1 MAHKGFVDYPRST
14 QETASNTWQGPRSSL
29 LSPRAVAGFT
39 VAQFPS
45 WDHDWVGP
53 ARRRTRRFI
62 TDFYSDTDGFVNGRR
77 DYVERRIQ
85 IREREDPA
93 IPRGTESRD
102 REEGHVICHRGRSV
116 IRGQSSLV
124 TASRRVRY
132 CYCDN
137 VLSCVSGSKSGRWLL
152 IGETIVDPESN
163 KANGRDF
170 HAGSEKSARFRSSSA
185 TRSPVNRENRVSR
198 DPCETDYARWGS
210 SRWTCRHGVGVETPG
225 PVVRPGR
232 VFGIRSTSAPT
243 GDMSTKFI
251 IDSMLPAKYQQFHPQ
266 QLFSSAPGTIQA
278 CTTSPATAS
287 LESSLSAAAVAAAAV
302 NYAHQ
307 HNSPSPT
314 GSSPQHSG
322 SSASTSPA
330 ARTSSMY
337 PYVSAAAAHHHHQ
350 QQQAVAAAAFGATSS
365 MVPGFGSTAASS
377 AALAAAAAVDA
388 AAGDKS
394 CRYTASLTGNVTPA
408 SADPMVN
415 YTLGH
420 HHQNGATPGSL
431 VSSASASSA
440 VSAASASMAAAA
452 QFYHQAA
459 AASAVVDPLTSCQQ
473 PTTGQPGISDI
484 PRYPWMS
491 ITGESFF
498 DVIELTIFIFLYF
511 FLLLLTIVDR
521 RYARTT

>member
-1 MAHKGFVDYPRST
+1 M
-14 QETASNTWQGPRSSL
+14 SS
-29 LSPRAVAGFT
+29 
-39 VAQFPS
+39 
-45 WDHDWVGP
+45 
-53 ARRRTRRFI
+53 
-62 TDFYSDTDGFVNGRR
+62 
-77 DYVERRIQ
+77 
-85 IREREDPA
+85 
-93 IPRGTESRD
+93 
-102 REEGHVICHRGRSV
+102 
-116 IRGQSSLV
+116 
-124 TASRRVRY
+124 
-132 CYCDN
+132 
-137 VLSCVSGSKSGRWLL
+137 
-152 IGETIVDPESN
+152 
-163 KANGRDF
+163 
-170 HAGSEKSARFRSSSA
+170 
-185 TRSPVNRENRVSR
+185 
-198 DPCETDYARWGS
+198 
-210 SRWTCRHGVGVETPG
+210 
-225 PVVRPGR
+225 
-232 VFGIRSTSAPT
+232 
-243 GDMSTKFI
+243 KFI
-251 IDSMLPAKYQQFHPQ
+251 IDSMLPKYHQQFHHQ
-266 QLFSSAPGTIQA
+266 QLFSSANPGTIQA

-302 NYAHQ
+302 NYAQQ

-330 ARTSSMY
+330 ARTTSSMY

-365 MVPGFGSTAASS
+365 MVPAFTSSAASS

-388 AAGDKS
+388 ATVGDKS
-394 CRYTASLTGNVTPA
+394 CRYTASLTGNVAPT

-491 ITGESFF
+491 ITDWMSPF
-498 DVIELTIFIFLYF
+498 DRVVCGPNGCPRRRGRQTYTRFQTLELEKEFHFNHYLTRRRRIEIAHALCLTERQIKIWFQNRRMKLKKELRAVKEINEQARREREEQDMMKKQQAEKQAKLQQEQQSAALQHQQQHHVSGLDKTQSD
-511 FLLLLTIVDR
+511 LLKAVSKVPT
-521 RYARTT
+521 

>member
-1 MAHKGFVDYPRST
+1 
-14 QETASNTWQGPRSSL
+14 
-29 LSPRAVAGFT
+29 
-39 VAQFPS
+39 
-45 WDHDWVGP
+45 
-53 ARRRTRRFI
+53 
-62 TDFYSDTDGFVNGRR
+62 
-77 DYVERRIQ
+77 
-85 IREREDPA
+85 
-93 IPRGTESRD
+93 
-102 REEGHVICHRGRSV
+102 
-116 IRGQSSLV
+116 
-124 TASRRVRY
+124 
-132 CYCDN
+132 
-137 VLSCVSGSKSGRWLL
+137 
-152 IGETIVDPESN
+152 
-163 KANGRDF
+163 
-170 HAGSEKSARFRSSSA
+170 
-185 TRSPVNRENRVSR
+185 
-198 DPCETDYARWGS
+198 
-210 SRWTCRHGVGVETPG
+210 
-225 PVVRPGR
+225 
-232 VFGIRSTSAPT
+232 
-243 GDMSTKFI
+243 MSTKFI

-266 QLFSSAPGTIQA
+266 QLFSSATPGTIQA

-302 NYAHQ
+302 NYAQQ

-330 ARTSSMY
+330 ARTTSSMY

-388 AAGDKS
+388 ATAGDKS
-394 CRYTASLTGNVTPA
+394 CRYTASLTGNVAPA

-491 ITGESFF
+491 ITDWMSPFDRVVCVLKRSFSKMLF
-498 DVIELTIFIFLYF
+498 AICFHLDDNSDLLKCF
-511 FLLLLTIVDR
+511 FYRPISIQTRKRLKRRCLNAITLIILSSKYSIIWGSRKAEDKRVDMS
-521 RYARTT
+521 